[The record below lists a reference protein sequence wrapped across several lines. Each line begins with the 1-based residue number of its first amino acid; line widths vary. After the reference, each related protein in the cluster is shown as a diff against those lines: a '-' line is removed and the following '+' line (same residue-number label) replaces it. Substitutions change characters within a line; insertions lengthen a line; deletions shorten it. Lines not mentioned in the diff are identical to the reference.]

1 MNMISMWAVLKIC
14 WLESKARP
22 DSSLSMRSG
31 RSCMMVFSFTCL
43 SELCQRG
50 TRWSMC
56 THAAARPSSMHRL
69 QASCTLMDVNSGR
82 PVTLS
87 RIRSRRV

>member
-1 MNMISMWAVLKIC
+1 MVSMWEVLKIC

-31 RSCMMVFSFTCL
+31 RSCMMVLSLTCR

-56 THAAARPSSMHRL
+56 THDAALPSSMHLR
-69 QASCTLMDVNSGR
+69 QASCTLMLVKSGR

-87 RIRSRRV
+87 RIRSSRV